1 MTMAEMPSE
10 EQARPTVRSGG
21 ARRQNIHAHGN
32 GRQRSERHPQPEG
45 DGPAEQAARDGIREA
60 GMVDDAGERGEL
72 RALAAALFPAREELP
87 RVPQQA
93 RSREKRD
100 EILKAAAALF
110 VERGYA
116 GTTSDDIAAAAGVS
130 VGTFYNYFR
139 NKRQVLVTLVIARL
153 EDIFGNLQLARLD
166 FSLGYHHRAI
176 IRDAIAAAMGGSQQG
191 LRRVWMELMSLEP
204 ELVPYQQ
211 IIRRYVLT
219 QLEANLRAARDKG
232 ETWPDLDV
240 EATALAIFSLL
251 DTIGMRHDA
260 DQQISADR
268 VIETLTNFVYR
279 SVFPPD
285 ASEVAL
291 TSATTQEKDG
301 A

>member
-1 MTMAEMPSE
+1 MTRAEMSSE
-10 EQARPTVRSGG
+10 KHAHAAAVRSGD
-21 ARRQNIHAHGN
+21 ARSQRIHPHGN
-32 GRQRSERHPQPEG
+32 GRRHAKGHGQAENAGYTGSREPGTIG
-45 DGPAEQAARDGIREA
+45 DPDES
-60 GMVDDAGERGEL
+60 GEL

-100 EILKAAAALF
+100 EILKVAVSLF
-110 VERGYA
+110 VERGYN

-139 NKRQVLVTLVIARL
+139 NKRQVLVMLVLARL

-166 FSLGYHHRAI
+166 FSLGHHHRPI
-176 IRDAIAAAMGGSQQG
+176 IRDAIAAALGGSQQG

-204 ELVPYQQ
+204 ELIPYQQ

-251 DTIGMRHDA
+251 DTIGMRDGP
-260 DQQISADR
+260 DQQIDAER
-268 VIETLTNFVYR
+268 VIETLTNIVYR
-279 SVFPPD
+279 SVFPPEI
-285 ASEVAL
+285 SEVA
-291 TSATTQEKDG
+291 T
-301 A
+301 

>member
-1 MTMAEMPSE
+1 MSRAEMPSE
-10 EQARPTVRSGG
+10 KQARPATRSSVSRRPGIRSHG
-21 ARRQNIHAHGN
+21 NDRQQSERRRQ
-32 GRQRSERHPQPEG
+32 SESAGQ
-45 DGPAEQAARDGIREA
+45 AEQAGRGGFRAPSITADP
-60 GMVDDAGERGEL
+60 GESGEL

-100 EILKAAAALF
+100 EILKAAVSLF

-166 FSLGYHHRAI
+166 FSLGHHRAI
-176 IRDAIAAAMGGSQQG
+176 IRDAITAAMGGSQQG

-204 ELVPYQQ
+204 ELIPYQQ

-219 QLEANLRAARDKG
+219 QLETNLRVARDKG
-232 ETWPDLDV
+232 DTWPDLDV
-240 EATALAIFSLL
+240 EATALAIFSLI
-251 DTIGMRHDA
+251 DTIGMRDGA
-260 DQQISADR
+260 DQQIGAER
-268 VIETLTNFVYR
+268 VIETLTNIVYR
-279 SVFPPD
+279 SVFPPET
-285 ASEVAL
+285 SEVAT
-291 TSATTQEKDG
+291 TSA
-301 A
+301 

>member
-1 MTMAEMPSE
+1 MTRAEMSSE
-10 EQARPTVRSGG
+10 KQARPAARGG
-21 ARRQNIHAHGN
+21 VARRQSAHSHGN
-32 GRQRSERHPQPEG
+32 DRQQSGRRGQSDSAGQ
-45 DGPAEQAARDGIREA
+45 AEQVGKSGFRAPSTTADP
-60 GMVDDAGERGEL
+60 GESGEL

-100 EILKAAAALF
+100 EILKAAASLF

-166 FSLGYHHRAI
+166 FSLGQHHRTI
-176 IRDAIAAAMGGSQQG
+176 IRNAITAAMGGSQQG
-191 LRRVWMELMSLEP
+191 LRRVWLELMSLEP
-204 ELVPYQQ
+204 ELIPYQQ
-211 IIRRYVLT
+211 MIRRYVLT
-219 QLEANLRAARDKG
+219 QLETSLRAARDKG

-240 EATALAIFSLL
+240 EATALAVFSLL
-251 DTIGMRHDA
+251 DTIGMRDGA
-260 DQQISADR
+260 DQPIDAER
-268 VIETLTNFVYR
+268 VIETLTNIVYR
-279 SVFPPD
+279 SVFPPETG
-285 ASEVAL
+285 EVAT
-291 TSATTQEKDG
+291 TSP
-301 A
+301 

>member
-1 MTMAEMPSE
+1 MTRAEMSSE
-10 EQARPTVRSGG
+10 KQAHAAVRGG
-21 ARRQNIHAHGN
+21 GSRRQSIHPHGN
-32 GRQRSERHPQPEG
+32 GRKQSEQRRQAEKSVGQ
-45 DGPAEQAARDGIREA
+45 AEQAGYDGAREA
-60 GMVDDAGERGEL
+60 GTAGDPDESGEL

-110 VERGYA
+110 VERGYI
-116 GTTSDDIAAAAGVS
+116 GTTSDDIAASAGVS

-166 FSLGYHHRAI
+166 FSLGHPHRAI

-204 ELVPYQQ
+204 ELIPYQQ
-211 IIRRYVLT
+211 MIRRYVLT
-219 QLEANLRAARDKG
+219 QLETNLRAARDKG

-251 DTIGMRHDA
+251 DTIGMRDGA
-260 DQQISADR
+260 DQQIGAER
-268 VIETLTNFVYR
+268 VIETLTNIVYR
-279 SVFPPD
+279 SVFPPEV
-285 ASEVAL
+285 SEVA
-291 TSATTQEKDG
+291 T
-301 A
+301 

>member
-1 MTMAEMPSE
+1 MTRAEMPSE
-10 EQARPTVRSGG
+10 KQTRSTARGG
-21 ARRQNIHAHGN
+21 AARRQSIHSHGN
-32 GRQRSERHPQPEG
+32 GRKRSGRHLQPESDAAAERAGYDAMHGG
-45 DGPAEQAARDGIREA
+45 DTT
-60 GMVDDAGERGEL
+60 DDRGDRGEL

-100 EILKAAAALF
+100 EILKAATALF

-153 EDIFGNLQLARLD
+153 EDIFGNLQLARMD
-166 FSLGYHHRAI
+166 FSLGHHHRAI
-176 IRDAIAAAMGGSQQG
+176 IREAIAAAMGGSQQG

-251 DTIGMRHDA
+251 DTIGMRHEA
-260 DQQISADR
+260 DQQISDER
-268 VIETLTNFVYR
+268 VLETLTNVVYR
-279 SVFPPD
+279 SVFPPE
-285 ASEVAL
+285 ASDVAV
-291 TSATTQEKDG
+291 TSAPTQEKDG

>member
-1 MTMAEMPSE
+1 MTRAEMPSE
-10 EQARPTVRSGG
+10 KQARPTARSGA
-21 ARRQNIHAHGN
+21 ARRQSTHAPGN
-32 GRQRSERHPQPEG
+32 GRQQSERHPQPESA
-45 DGPAEQAARDGIREA
+45 GPAEQIVRDDIREA
-60 GMVDDAGERGEL
+60 GMVDDAGGHGEL
-72 RALAAALFPAREELP
+72 QALAAALFPAREELP

-100 EILKAAAALF
+100 EILKAATALF

-176 IRDAIAAAMGGSQQG
+176 IRDAIVAAMGGSQQG

-219 QLEANLRAARDKG
+219 QLETNLRAARDKG

-251 DTIGMRHDA
+251 DTIGMRYDV
-260 DQQISADR
+260 DQQISAER

-285 ASEVAL
+285 ASEVSM

-301 A
+301 T

>member
-1 MTMAEMPSE
+1 MTRAEMSSE
-10 EQARPTVRSGG
+10 DQVRPTAHRAL
-21 ARRQNIHAHGN
+21 ARRQSAQPHEN
-32 GRQRSERHPQPEG
+32 GHQRPKRRRQSES
-45 DGPAEQAARDGIREA
+45 DGQVEQAERDGLREHI
-60 GMVDDAGERGEL
+60 EL
-72 RALAAALFPAREELP
+72 RALAAALFPAREDLP

-100 EILKAAAALF
+100 EILKAAVSLF

-139 NKRQVLVTLVIARL
+139 NKRQVLVMLVIERL

-166 FSLGYHHRAI
+166 FSLGHHHRAVV
-176 IRDAIAAAMGGSQQG
+176 RDAIAAALGGSQQG

-219 QLEANLRAARDKG
+219 ELEASLRAARDKHK
-232 ETWPDLDV
+232 TWPDLDV
-240 EATALAIFSLL
+240 EATSLALFSLL
-251 DTIGMRHDA
+251 ENIGMRHDA
-260 DQQISADR
+260 DQQISAER
-268 VIETLTNFVYR
+268 VIETLTNIVYR
-279 SVFPPD
+279 SVFPPEAEGSD
-285 ASEVAL
+285 EAAGAPAVV
-291 TSATTQEKDG
+291 TEKDG